1 MGGFLLHS
9 FPSARRTWE
18 EAEEALGTFEKWR
31 KELGLEQEEGMAR
44 FELEK
49 WPSWQKERNKE
60 ELRRIVFGGPQV
72 RCSSESY
79 SRAQELTKKRLYID
93 RAYEE

>member
-1 MGGFLLHS
+1 
-9 FPSARRTWE
+9 
-18 EAEEALGTFEKWR
+18 LGTFEKWR
-31 KELGLEQEEGMAR
+31 RDLGLEKEEGMAR

-72 RCSSESY
+72 RAVVPCWM
-79 SRAQELTKKRLYID
+79 KRTITVG
-93 RAYEE
+93 